1 MVKKT
6 LIIIILLITAFYVIS
21 DENIKIILS
30 GIAIFLIGMHF
41 MEDGFKLFSGGTLE
55 KILEKFT
62 STKVRALT
70 TGFITTSIVQSSSL
84 ISVIVI
90 SFLSVELISLAKGI
104 AIIFGANLGSTT
116 TAWIVSSF
124 GLKLK
129 ISVYAM
135 PMIIFGV
142 IFRFSKN
149 NTYVGLGNILLGLGF
164 IFLGISY
171 MKEGFD
177 TLKDSIDLAA
187 YSVGGYL
194 GIFIYILIGAV
205 STIVIQSSS
214 ATMAIIITALAGAN
228 ILYIDALALAIGA
241 NVGTTVTAVLG
252 SLTSNENGKRLAFAH
267 FVFNISTGLIAV
279 ILIYVL
285 QDLVEVIAPLLGIAQ
300 DNYTMKLALFHTI
313 FNLLGIIA
321 LFPLIDYIVKIAEK
335 LISDK
340 YQKSS
345 KPLYLAEANT
355 KIPYNA
361 MVSIQKETIRLYDH
375 AQKAILHALS
385 VHTSQLNT
393 KEDIEKVVNQ
403 YTKIDTNLDNIYQK
417 ELKSLY
423 GDIIEYALISQQ
435 NMSQEQSKYVTDL
448 KQISS
453 IIIQTLKD
461 TRDIQKNINFYLN
474 SKNEHIKEEYR
485 FIKKEIVTFIFEV
498 NKLKKD
504 FESDSV
510 TDELEVSTQIQV
522 DKEGLQ
528 NLDVIHNGR
537 IDSLIKEEKI
547 TSKMATSVI
556 NDTSNAYT
564 ICSNLLTIANTLF
577 IRDNKLRQLGEEDEV
592 K

>member
-6 LIIIILLITAFYVIS
+6 LIIIILLITAFFVIS
-21 DENIKIILS
+21 EENLKIILS

-62 STKVRALT
+62 SSNARALT

-90 SFLSVELISLAKGI
+90 SFLSVELISLARGV
-104 AIIFGANLGSTT
+104 AIIFGSNLGSTT

-124 GLKLK
+124 GLNLK

-149 NTYVGLGNILLGLGF
+149 NTYVGLGNIFLGLGF

-177 TLKDSIDLAA
+177 TLKDSIDLAS
-187 YSVGGYL
+187 YSVGGFL
-194 GIFIYILIGAV
+194 GIFIYIIIGAI
-205 STIVIQSSS
+205 STVVIQSSS

-267 FVFNISTGLIAV
+267 FIFNISTGLIAV
-279 ILIYVL
+279 ALIYTL
-285 QDLVEVIAPLLGIAQ
+285 RDLVEVLSPLIGIAQ

-313 FNLLGIIA
+313 FNLLGIAVLYPFIS
-321 LFPLIDYIVKIAEK
+321 FIVKIAEK
-335 LISDK
+335 FISDK
-340 YQKSS
+340 YQKNS
-345 KPLYLAEANT
+345 KPIYLAEANK

-361 MVSIQKETIRLYDH
+361 MVSIQKETIRLYDN

-385 VHTSQLNT
+385 VHTSQLIT
-393 KEDIEKVVNQ
+393 KEDIIKVVNQ
-403 YTKIDTNLDNIYQK
+403 NTKIDTNLDDIYQK

-423 GDIIEYALISQQ
+423 SDIIEYSLLSQQ
-435 NMSQEQSKYVTDL
+435 NMNQDQSRYVTDL
-448 KQISS
+448 KQASNL
-453 IIIQTLKD
+453 IIKTLKD

-474 SKNEHIKEEYR
+474 SKNTYIKEEYR
-485 FIKKEIVTFIFEV
+485 FIKEELVTFIFEV
-498 NKLKKD
+498 NQLKKD
-504 FESDSV
+504 FDNN
-510 TDELEVSTQIQV
+510 TDDIEVSTQLQI
-522 DKEGLQ
+522 DKDRLQ

-547 TSKMATSVI
+547 TSKMATSII
-556 NDTSNAYT
+556 NDTSSAYT
-564 ICSNLLTIANTLF
+564 ICSNLLSIANVLF
-577 IRDNKLRQLGEEDEV
+577 IRDKNLRELGEEDEA

>member
-6 LIIIILLITAFYVIS
+6 LIISILLIIAYFVIS
-21 DENIKIILS
+21 EDNIKIILS

-62 STKVRALT
+62 STNARALT

-124 GLKLK
+124 GLNLK
-129 ISVYAM
+129 ISIYAM

-149 NTYVGLGNILLGLGF
+149 STYVGLGNILLGLGF

-194 GIFIYILIGAV
+194 GIFIYILIGAIATV
-205 STIVIQSSS
+205 VIQSSS

-241 NVGTTVTAVLG
+241 NVGTTVTAVIG

-267 FVFNISTGLIAV
+267 FVFNIFTGLLAV
-279 ILIYVL
+279 VLIYTL
-285 QDLVEVIAPLLGIAQ
+285 RDLVEFLSPMLGIAA
-300 DNYTMKLALFHTI
+300 DNYTMKLALFHTL
-313 FNLLGIIA
+313 FNLLGIIV
-321 LFPLIDYIVKIAEK
+321 LYPFISKIVTLAEK

-340 YQKSS
+340 YKKSS
-345 KPLYLAEANT
+345 KPLYLAQANI

-361 MVSIQKETIRLYDH
+361 MVSIQKETIRLYDN

-393 KEDIEKVVNQ
+393 KEDIAKVVNQ
-403 YTKIDTNLDNIYQK
+403 NSKIDTNLDDIYQK

-423 GDIIEYALISQQ
+423 SDIIEYALISQQ
-435 NMSQEQSKYVTDL
+435 NMNQEQSKYVTDL
-448 KQISS
+448 KIISNL
-453 IIIQTLKD
+453 IIKTLKD
-461 TRDIQKNINFYLN
+461 TRDIQKNVNFYLN
-474 SKNEHIKEEYR
+474 SKNEYIKEEYR
-485 FIKKEIVTFIFEV
+485 FIKEELVTFIFEV
-498 NKLKKD
+498 NELKKI
-504 FESDSV
+504 
-510 TDELEVSTQIQV
+510 L
-522 DKEGLQ
+522 K
-528 NLDVIHNGR
+528 VI
-537 IDSLIKEEKI
+537 
-547 TSKMATSVI
+547 V
-556 NDTSNAYT
+556 
-564 ICSNLLTIANTLF
+564 
-577 IRDNKLRQLGEEDEV
+577 KLMN
-592 K
+592 